1 MILLITPSERVRQ
14 CAPAFQKAT
23 ADVIHTAD
31 SLRQGTAKLRVQ
43 EYSVV
48 AIDQFLLETE
58 QEASESLM
66 EHLGTAI
73 PLPLNFAV
81 SGQERIVRE
90 LRAALTRRQREQ
102 VAARQA
108 VEQDLR
114 NQLRNTV
121 TALLLS
127 CDLANA
133 PKLPPGVKERL
144 KTAHGL
150 LQQLRNQLD
159 LPTE

>member
-1 MILLITPSERVRQ
+1 MILLITPSERVRA
-14 CAPAFQKAT
+14 CAPSFQQAT
-23 ADVIHTAD
+23 SEVIHTAD

-58 QEASESLM
+58 PEASEALM

-90 LRAALTRRQREQ
+90 LRAALTRRQREHL
-102 VAARQA
+102 AARQA

-133 PKLPPGVKERL
+133 PKLPPGIKERL

-150 LQQLRNQLD
+150 LQRLSDELGLRGG
-159 LPTE
+159 

>member
-1 MILLITPSERVRQ
+1 MILLITPSESVRQ
-14 CAPAFQKAT
+14 CAPAFQKAS
-23 ADVIHTAD
+23 AEMIHTAD

-58 QEASESLM
+58 PEASEALM

-73 PLPLNFAV
+73 PLPLNFAL

-90 LRAALTRRQREQ
+90 LRAALTRREREQ
-102 VAARQA
+102 FAARQA

-133 PKLPPGVKERL
+133 PKLPPGIKERL

-150 LQQLRNQLD
+150 LQRLSDELGIRSG
-159 LPTE
+159 